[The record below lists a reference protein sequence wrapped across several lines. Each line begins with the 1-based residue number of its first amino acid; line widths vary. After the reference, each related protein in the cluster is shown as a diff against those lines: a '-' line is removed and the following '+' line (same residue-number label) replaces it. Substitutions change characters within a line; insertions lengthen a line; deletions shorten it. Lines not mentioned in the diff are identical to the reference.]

1 MAYFKLRN
9 HSLHTSGRAL
19 LWVLGHVSHGQR
31 RSRRRCRVLEGK
43 HPAGERH
50 LRYEITQAAGCRACS
65 SVPPALLGMEASLR

>member
-9 HSLHTSGRAL
+9 HYLHTSGRAL

-50 LRYEITQAAGCRACS
+50 LRYEIMQAAGHAALYLQHY
-65 SVPPALLGMEASLR
+65 SVWKPRCGEP